1 MLLRLL
7 AKNEYAA
14 HIATT
19 NGWGVAGCACSVSEP
34 EACSKLHILA
44 WIPVLVINVLGSVII
59 GAAVAWLSIDIK
71 DLHLKDLTPTGEAIN
86 KLHLNDLTSLIV
98 IGFCGAFTTFS
109 SFSLDNFLLS
119 INNKGQMLLNIF
131 GTTLLAY
138 GGVTFGWFL
147 GSLAATS

>member
-1 MLLRLL
+1 MTMLLTLL
-7 AKNEYAA
+7 LLMTGGSLGALARFLGQKRAA
-14 HIATT
+14 NYTSWP
-19 NGWGVAGCACSVSEP
+19 G
-34 EACSKLHILA
+34 
-44 WIPVLVINVLGSVII
+44 WIPVLIINVVGSVII
-59 GAAVAWLSIDIK
+59 GVAVAWLSIDIK
-71 DLHLKDLTPTGEAIN
+71 DLHLRDLTPTDETIS
-86 KLHLNDLTSLIV
+86 KLDLNHLTSLLV

-119 INNKGQMLLNIF
+119 INNKGQMFLNIF